1 MHLNNVSIEDT
12 FAEGFSMRFTRLII
26 TAINERWVRAAVNE
40 VCGYGSSVIGCDAEA
55 GLESMLQE
63 SETLD
68 GRVGA
73 SVLFFAFSTDNLK
86 KAIANRVG
94 QCLMT
99 CPTTAVFDGLP
110 CGMTLGE
117 KQVESFES
125 YDANVIA
132 MGDRLRYF
140 GDGYQKSKLID
151 DRRFWRIPVM
161 DGEFIVEDTI
171 GVAKGVAGGNFLI
184 LAKNQL
190 EGLSA
195 AEAAVDAIAKLPN
208 VITPFPGGVV
218 RSGSKVGSKYKALFA
233 STSHS
238 FCPTLKGRVESN
250 LPESVNCVYEIVI
263 DGTDFDSVAKA
274 VDHGIRASVEK
285 PIVAISAG
293 NYGGKLG
300 KHHFKLHPILNPN
313 LISSSDTEP
322 SSAESP

>member
-1 MHLNNVSIEDT
+1 MLPREPKHSTSI
-12 FAEGFSMRFTRLII
+12 
-26 TAINERWVRAAVNE
+26 
-40 VCGYGSSVIGCDAEA
+40 
-55 GLESMLQE
+55 
-63 SETLD
+63 
-68 GRVGA
+68 GA
-73 SVLFFAFSTDNLK
+73 SVLIFAFSTEYLR
-86 KAIANRVG
+86 NRSPIDWPVLDRPA
-94 QCLMT
+94 QNQ
-99 CPTTAVFDGLP
+99 TAVFDGSISPNDGWRKPSLSR
-110 CGMTLGE
+110 
-117 KQVESFES
+117 SFES
-125 YDANVIA
+125 YDASAIA
-132 MGDRLRYF
+132 VGDRLRYF

-263 DGTDFDSVAKA
+263 DGTDFDSVANA

-285 PIVAISAG
+285 SIVAISAG

-300 KHHFKLHPILNPN
+300 KHHFKLHPILDPN
-313 LISSSDTEP
+313 LITSSDTKL
-322 SSAESP
+322 S